1 MSFEPRQAALDALR
15 LTHKYQKY
23 ADAALHQI
31 LATAPNHSTPNH
43 FANTRLTT
51 EITYGVTRRLRT
63 LTTIIDR
70 FTKEPIARQPLDL
83 RLILAI
89 GVYQILFLDQ
99 IPVSAAVNTTVQL
112 AKNNRLTGLA
122 GLVNAILR
130 QVVRENAKQNL
141 VEAIADPG
149 SRLSYPDWILDLW
162 QAEYGSEH
170 LALAEW
176 FNQPPTIDLRVN
188 ILKTSVEEVLTA
200 FSDRQIAA
208 SALTQIPN
216 AIRLKSPGG
225 AITQLPGFDYGWWTV
240 QDGAAQL
247 VAQFLDPQP
256 GETILDACAAPGG
269 KTCHIAELM
278 GDRGKIYACDLHEH
292 RLKKVRQ
299 NSDRLNLTSIHTHA
313 GDSRTYH
320 HFDRL
325 GDRVL
330 LDVPCSGLGTLHRH
344 ADARW
349 RQNPTEIAKL
359 NQLQFELLAAAASWV
374 KPKGCLVYSTCTL
387 NHSENLA
394 IIEQFLAKYP
404 HWQVIPPSS
413 THPAYP
419 YLTTANCVQTLPH
432 LHQLDGFF
440 MAKLSRKS

>member
-15 LTHKYQKY
+15 LIHKYQKY

-31 LATAPNHSTPNH
+31 LATAPNHS
-43 FANTRLTT
+43 ANIRLTT

-63 LTTIIDR
+63 LTTIIDQ
-70 FTKEPIARQPLDL
+70 FTKEPIAKQPLEL

-122 GLVNAILR
+122 GFVNAILR
-130 QVVRENAKQNL
+130 QVDRENTKQNL
-141 VEAIADPG
+141 VAAIADPG

-162 QAEYGSEH
+162 QAEYGLENS
-170 LALAEW
+170 LALGDW

-200 FSDRQIAA
+200 FSDRQIGA
-208 SALTQIPN
+208 SILPHIPN
-216 AIRLKSPGG
+216 AIRLKSHVG

-256 GETILDACAAPGG
+256 GETIIDACAAPGG

-278 GDRGKIYACDLHEH
+278 GDQGKIYACDLHAH
-292 RLKKVRQ
+292 RLKKVQQ
-299 NSDRLNLTSIHTHA
+299 NSDRLQLTSIYTHA
-313 GDSRTYH
+313 GDSRTYQ
-320 HFDRL
+320 HFYNFS
-325 GDRVL
+325 DRVL

-349 RQNPTEIAKL
+349 RQNPEEIAKL
-359 NQLQFELLAAAASWV
+359 NLLQFELLAAAATWV
-374 KPKGCLVYSTCTL
+374 KPEGCLVYSTCTL
-387 NHSENLA
+387 NRSENLA

-404 HWQVIPPSS
+404 NWQVISPPP
-413 THPAYP
+413 THPAYA
-419 YLTTANCVQTLPH
+419 YLTTEDCVQTLPH
-432 LHQLDGFF
+432 LDQLDGFF
-440 MAKLSRKS
+440 MAKLGRRS